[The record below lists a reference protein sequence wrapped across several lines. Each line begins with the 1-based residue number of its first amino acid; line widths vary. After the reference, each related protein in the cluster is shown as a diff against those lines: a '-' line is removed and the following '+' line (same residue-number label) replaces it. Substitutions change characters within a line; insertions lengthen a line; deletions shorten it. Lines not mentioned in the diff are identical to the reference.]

1 MRGGSSMGAPP
12 TANRLN
18 SAKGAGLGA
27 KGRTGFSPYM
37 SPPRSTRTL
46 EAAEKLNPE
55 GIRECFVSGH
65 DFSRAANAIESA
77 RASAPEGRFSDF
89 SPLATPSTAACL
101 APGGILTRIL
111 RNNLSLFAASLLF
124 LIPLGG
130 CKPVGPDYNRPTYT
144 APPTYKEAG
153 ASSVQVPLTPPPS
166 PAGGGWQTAN
176 PSDGMLKGKWWEIY
190 QDPQLNQ
197 LEERIATYNQGL
209 RQALETYLAAQDQ
222 VKAAHSALYPTVSAG
237 SSFTH
242 EKNSQHKP
250 LATPTTPTSFNDLL
264 LAGSASWEPDFWGR
278 IRRTVEAAHESA
290 QASAADMANVNLS
303 LQAAMAT
310 DYFQLRGLDAQ
321 IKLLKVTITDQ
332 ESQLDLTE
340 RRLKGGVATEADV
353 AQARTQLETTRA
365 QLVDVGVARAQ
376 YEHAVGTIAY
386 YELPDFSIPFSPLDL
401 QLPRIPLGVPSQL
414 LERRPDIAAAERRT
428 AAANAQIGIAV
439 SAFYPTISLTG
450 QGGFESTH
458 GGTWIQGPSALWS
471 LGAQATELLFDA
483 GQRRALTDQA
493 KHQYE
498 AQVSGY
504 KGAIFLAFEDVEDQL
519 SGLRILEEESV
530 AEQKAVD
537 SAQHS
542 YDISNQRYKGGVTS
556 YLEVLLAEAT
566 LIQNQQT
573 AINLQTRQFV
583 DSVALVRSL
592 GGGWDVSQ
600 LPK

>member
-1 MRGGSSMGAPP
+1 MRASHTPENSSA
-12 TANRLN
+12 L
-18 SAKGAGLGA
+18 K
-27 KGRTGFSPYM
+27 
-37 SPPRSTRTL
+37 
-46 EAAEKLNPE
+46 
-55 GIRECFVSGH
+55 GH
-65 DFSRAANAIESA
+65 DFSRAAKGLNRDPALAAEGISVLN
-77 RASAPEGRFSDF
+77 RAFPQGLKPS
-89 SPLATPSTAACL
+89 SPLAYLMARIKPSPFKAL
-101 APGGILTRIL
+101 WLV
-111 RNNLSLFAASLLF
+111 SLIA
-124 LIPLGG
+124 LGLVEG
-130 CKPVGPDYNRPTYT
+130 CKPVGPNYSRPSYT

-153 ASSVQVPLTPPPS
+153 ASSVQVPLTPPPN
-166 PAGGGWQTAN
+166 PAGGGWQPAT

-197 LEERIATYNQGL
+197 LEERIAIYNQGL

-222 VKAAHSALYPTVSAG
+222 VKAAHSALYPTISAG
-237 SSFTH
+237 PSFQH
-242 EKNSQHKP
+242 EKLSEHRP
-250 LATPTTPTSFNDLL
+250 LSAGTGPNSFNDLNIS
-264 LAGSASWEPDFWGR
+264 GSGSWEPDFWGR
-278 IRRTVEAAHESA
+278 IRRTVEAAHENA

-321 IKLLKVTITDQ
+321 IKLTRATITDL
-332 ESQLDLTE
+332 ESQLGLTE

-365 QLVDVGVARAQ
+365 QLVDLGVARAQ
-376 YEHAVGTIAY
+376 YEHAVGTIADY
-386 YELPDFSIPFSPLDL
+386 KLPAFSIPFSPLDL
-401 QLPRIPLGVPSQL
+401 QLPKIPLGVPSQL

-458 GGTWIQGPSALWS
+458 AGNWIQGPSALWS

-504 KGAIFLAFEDVEDQL
+504 KGVIFLAFEDVEDQL

-542 YDISNQRYKGGVTS
+542 YNISDQRYKGGVTS
-556 YLEVLLAEAT
+556 YLEVLTAEAT
-566 LIQNQQT
+566 LIQNQRT
-573 AINLQTRQFV
+573 SIDLETRQFV
-583 DSVALVRSL
+583 DSVGLVRSL